1 MTTHESHKSASYKD
15 LHKPA
20 KEFANRDE
28 YLKHELQIMSPKRW
42 RLNLPGR
49 DFNFEIEDSVVAVA
63 VLIGKIV
70 MTAAIVA
77 AFASGFG
84 LSDGF
89 VTENVRFEMIIGALF
104 VILFSGFLLPT
115 SNLAGCHGPMIPLI
129 PLIVVAG
136 GHPLA
141 MGLMVGVLGLMLGMA
156 KGGSRLLEMTGP
168 GVRGGLLIVVGVMG
182 IMSQL
187 TALKAWADKIEI
199 PIAFLLIILVTI
211 IAYTILEK
219 IGKRWLAIPLCSL
232 LAIIT
237 ALAAGA
243 PFKFITSPG
252 IPNLN
257 PAFWW
262 GADSGWMLGLPDYS
276 HFVAVIP
283 FAILAIAMWPPDF
296 LGHRVFQEANYP
308 TKTHKV
314 LMNVDDT
321 MVVSALR
328 QIFGSIFGGGNLAS
342 SAGTF
347 IIPAGIAKRPI
358 PAGAILGGLAWIIVA
373 IIGLP
378 MDVALWA
385 PVLRVALIV
394 GVFLPLIEAGLQMV
408 KNSKNA
414 QSATLCVMG
423 AIFINPVFGWSL
435 AMVAD
440 NSGLLGDIERAK
452 KLKLKY
458 RIVLP
463 VLTFIFTTIAMASIG
478 LIPGINKFL

>member
-1 MTTHESHKSASYKD
+1 MTPHDSHKASYSE

-20 KEFANRDE
+20 SDFTSRDE

-42 RLNLPGR
+42 RLNLPGK
-49 DFNFEIEDSVVAVA
+49 DFRFEIEDTVVATA

-77 AFASGFG
+77 AYAGGFG
-84 LSDGF
+84 LPDSF
-89 VTENVRFEMIIGALF
+89 IIENVRFEMIIGGIF
-104 VILFSGFLLPT
+104 VILFSGFFLPT
-115 SNLAGCHGPMIPLI
+115 SNLPGCHGPMIPLV
-129 PLIVVAG
+129 PLVVLAG
-136 GHPLA
+136 GHPLS
-141 MGLMVGVLGLMLGMA
+141 MGILVGLFGLMLGMA

-182 IMSQL
+182 IMAQL
-187 TALKAWADKIEI
+187 TALKSWADSIQL
-199 PIAFLLIILVTI
+199 PVAFLTIITVTI
-211 IAYTILEK
+211 IAYTLLEK
-219 IGKRWLAIPLCSL
+219 YGKRWLAIPLCSF

-237 ALAAGA
+237 ALATGA
-243 PFKFITSPG
+243 PFKFTTEMG
-252 IPNLN
+252 IPNMN

-262 GADSGWMLGLPDYS
+262 GAESGWMLGMPSYS
-276 HFVAVIP
+276 HFIAALP

-308 TKTHKV
+308 PKTQKV

-321 MVVSALR
+321 MIVSALR
-328 QIFGSIFGGGNLAS
+328 QIAGSIFGGGNIAS

-347 IIPAGIAKRPI
+347 MIPAGIAKRPI
-358 PAGAILGGLAWIIVA
+358 PAGAILAGIAWIAVA

-408 KNSKNA
+408 KNSKHA

-423 AIFINPVFGWSL
+423 AIFVNPVFGWSI

-440 NSGLLGDIERAK
+440 NSGLLGDVERAH
-452 KLKLKY
+452 KLKFKY

-463 VLTFIFTTIAMASIG
+463 AITFIVTTLAMAAIG
-478 LIPGINKFL
+478 LIPGIKAFI